1 MYVEI
6 AAPPG
11 SVLPVH
17 ETVTLRFETAA
28 VGVFPVGIETAFA
41 DWDPEPPP
49 GHEALAPA
57 AGAAKAIASARTIVR
72 WRPRMASARVDQLV
86 PVSVTGIVNVAPW
99 HAFSE
104 AFDMLAAPVSVVW
117 STPSTPPLF
126 AGTLSER
133 LLWFV
138 NVTPV
143 VVHPEWPASAVIVPL
158 PVTAVTV
165 TAYGFGLSILTRTS
179 PETPG

>member
-1 MYVEI
+1 G
-6 AAPPG
+6 AAVVPG
-11 SVLPVH
+11 SARPGGGCRQSDRYSEDYRAVEGGHGSPY
-17 ETVTLRFETAA
+17 VT
-28 VGVFPVGIETAFA
+28 
-41 DWDPEPPP
+41 
-49 GHEALAPA
+49 
-57 AGAAKAIASARTIVR
+57 SAR
-72 WRPRMASARVDQLV
+72 DQLE
-86 PVSVTGIVNVAPW
+86 PVSVTGIVNTAPW
-99 HAFSE
+99 HAFSD

-165 TAYGFGLSILTRTS
+165 TAYGFGLSIL
-179 PETPG
+179 